1 MEVSILAAGRHDL
14 LIVGAG
20 PAGLAAADRARHH
33 GISYLVLERARHL
46 ADTVHCYQKRK
57 HVMAEPG
64 PVPLRSDLPFAAGS
78 REALLEAWEAFAAER
93 GLAVRLGEEVKRIER
108 HGGANGGGGFT
119 VTTTAGTA
127 YEAEKVVL
135 ALGTQG
141 NPRPLGAPGE
151 EQPHVSHRLV
161 DPAEVEGESVVVV
174 GAGDSALEVALALAD
189 RNRVALIVRKPE
201 IVRAKE
207 SLEREILS
215 RQAAGEITIHFS
227 SGVQRVLERECD
239 ISGAED
245 DLRVPADR
253 IYLML
258 GAVPPRRWLEGI
270 GVEFAGEG
278 REARPVLDAR
288 FESSVPG
295 LHLIGSV
302 TGRDL
307 IKLGINQGYEVV
319 EHVLGNDVEPADE
332 PVLRERLPWWDGT
345 VRERIAR
352 LAEEIPLFG
361 AADEGDLRELF
372 LSVKVRDV
380 PPGEVIVRQN
390 DYTDSLLAVASGT
403 VEVLVRPERS
413 DQDRLVALLSA
424 GNFFGEM
431 SLLSNRRRN
440 ATVASRGCRVIEV
453 PRKAMLKLL
462 AVSPPVKA
470 MVDRAFLLRA
480 IQGYLFPGVAED
492 LIWALVAKAEVVSVD
507 KEKLLFEEGAPAD
520 ALYLIRS
527 GMVKVSKRSG
537 DREIILSYL
546 TAGNF
551 FGEVALLPD
560 ARRTAAVATIFP
572 TELVRLARADIEAF
586 LDRHP
591 EVGSDL
597 LAKLEE
603 RRLATLRAEAT
614 PGAGR
619 ILTDLIREEVVIAT
633 DALIIDDY
641 KCVRCG
647 NCVAACEGV
656 HEDGQARLSL
666 TGIHFANI
674 LAPNS
679 CWQCENPLCM
689 LDCPP
694 DALVRDSR
702 GEIYIRD
709 NCIGCGNCEANCP
722 YDNIFMVHPT
732 PRKSPWD
739 WVKSLI
745 KGGGEESGRTV
756 AVKCDLCRTLSTGP
770 ACVSSCPTGAA
781 IRLTPD
787 QYEETIG
794 SLVALGR
801 RSV

>member
-1 MEVSILAAGRHDL
+1 MAVERFDL
-14 LIVGAG
+14 VIVGAG

-33 GISYLVLERARHL
+33 GLAYVVLERARHL
-46 ADTVHCYQKRK
+46 ADTVHCYQKGK

-64 PVPLRSDLPFAAGS
+64 PVPRRSELPFEAGS
-78 REALLEAWEAFAAER
+78 REAILAAWAGFAAER
-93 GLAVRLGEEVKRIER
+93 RLAVRLGEEVTRVER
-108 HGGANGGGGFT
+108 LDGGGGGFRVAT
-119 VTTTAGTA
+119 AAGTVC
-127 YEAEKVVL
+127 EAPKVVL

-151 EQPHVSHRLV
+151 ELPHVSHRLV
-161 DPAEVEGESVVVV
+161 DPAEVDGESVVVV
-174 GAGDSALEVALALAD
+174 GAGDSALEVALALAG
-189 RNRVALIVRKPE
+189 RNRVSLVVRKPE
-201 IVRAKE
+201 IVRATE

-227 SGVQRVLERECD
+227 SAVARVLEGECE
-239 ISGAED
+239 ISGLED

-253 IYLML
+253 VYLML

-278 REARPVLDAR
+278 REARPVLDGR
-288 FESSVPG
+288 FESTVPG

-319 EHVLGNDVEPADE
+319 EHVLGNEVEPADE
-332 PVLRERLPWWDGT
+332 ALLRERLPWWPGP

-352 LAEEIPLFG
+352 LAEEIPLLG
-361 AADEGDLRELF
+361 AADENDLRELF
-372 LSVKVRDV
+372 LSARVRDL
-380 PPGEVIVRQN
+380 PAGEVIVRQN
-390 DYTDSLLAVASGT
+390 DYTDSLVVIAGGQ
-403 VEVLVRPERS
+403 VEVRVRPERS
-413 DQDRLVALLSA
+413 DEERTVATLSA

-440 ATVASRGCRVIEV
+440 ATVVSLGSRLIEL

-462 AVSPPVKA
+462 AVSPPVKE
-470 MVDRAFLLRA
+470 MVDRAFLVRA
-480 IQGYLFPGVAED
+480 IQGYLFPGLSDE
-492 LIWALVAKAEVVSVD
+492 LLWSLVGRAEVRPVARETV
-507 KEKLLFEEGAPAD
+507 LFSEGDRAD

-527 GMVKVSKRSG
+527 GMVKVSKRSA
-537 DREIILSYL
+537 DREIVLSYL

-560 ARRTAAVATIFP
+560 ARRTATVATIFP
-572 TELVRLARADIEAF
+572 SELIRLARADIEDF
-586 LDRHP
+586 LNRNP
-591 EVGSDL
+591 EVGAEL

-603 RRLATLRAEAT
+603 RRIATLRAEAT

-633 DALIIDDY
+633 DALIIDDH
-641 KCVRCG
+641 KCVRCN
-647 NCVAACEGV
+647 NCIRACEGV

-666 TGIHFANI
+666 TGIQIYNL

-694 DALVRDSR
+694 DAIVRNAR
-702 GEIYIRD
+702 GEVQIKS

-722 YDNIFMVHPT
+722 YGNIFMVHPR
-732 PRKSPWD
+732 PKPG
-739 WVKSLI
+739 L
-745 KGGGEESGRTV
+745 GGWLRELFGLPPAAPAAGGDGGREV
-756 AVKCDLCRTLSTGP
+756 AVKCDLCADLPGGP
-770 ACVSSCPTGAA
+770 ACVRSCPTGAA

-787 QYEETIG
+787 EYQQTLEE
-794 SLVALGR
+794 LVVRQGAI
-801 RSV
+801 